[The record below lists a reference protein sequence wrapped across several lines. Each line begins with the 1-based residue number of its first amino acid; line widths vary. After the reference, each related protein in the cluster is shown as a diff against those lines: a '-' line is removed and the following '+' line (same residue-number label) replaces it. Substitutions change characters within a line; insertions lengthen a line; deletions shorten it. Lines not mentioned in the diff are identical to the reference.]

1 MSTEAKKSLDVPDGY
16 TITNKIS
23 LLDANGDDV
32 TSECRVVN
40 MKRFNQMRD
49 KIDESLNTIK
59 RLEKTIT
66 LLTTNT
72 NKIKQELTMEKKKSN
87 IMQTAFK
94 TTMNEKQELET
105 EKKIMQTAFKKTKKK
120 SNIMQTAFKT
130 TMNEIQELETEKK
143 IMQTAFNKIQHELE
157 TEKKMFT
164 LMQTRWSA
172 ISKKS
177 RTQLDKVKHNCKQ
190 QEEILRKENRH
201 LKEKIVLL
209 NKMNLTVQE
218 HDYDVE
224 TEEDDDDDWDT
235 TVSMPEPLGPQEV
248 LPGLRVRF

>member
-94 TTMNEKQELET
+94 TTMNEIQELET
-105 EKKIMQTAFKKTKKK
+105 EKKIMQTAFK
-120 SNIMQTAFKT
+120 T
-130 TMNEIQELETEKK
+130 TMNEKQ
-143 IMQTAFNKIQHELE
+143 ELE

>member
-1 MSTEAKKSLDVPDGY
+1 MSTEAKKSLDIPDGL

-23 LLDANGDDV
+23 LLNANGVDV
-32 TSECRVVN
+32 TSECRIVN
-40 MKRFNQMRD
+40 MERFNQMRD

-72 NKIKQELTMEKKKSN
+72 NKIKQELTMEKKKS
-87 IMQTAFK
+87 T
-94 TTMNEKQELET
+94 
-105 EKKIMQTAFKKTKKK
+105 IMQTAFKKTKKK

>member
-72 NKIKQELTMEKKKSN
+72 NKIKQELTME
-87 IMQTAFK
+87 
-94 TTMNEKQELET
+94 
-105 EKKIMQTAFKKTKKK
+105 KKK